1 MSAPP
6 NFKIYTRNT
15 RSILYSFREYENH
28 KKNEEIQII
37 NYTNI
42 SQDISDIKVTI
53 EENSSELEVSEGD
66 TSQLLTGDIIGLG
79 NEEFYIIKEILPTK
93 IVLNNTSNQSI
104 SHIIKRIY
112 RRSSIEVEVNPY
124 INNFSSIIEI
134 EGDLN
139 SDNVELNNENMGY
152 FPVFLP
158 LVKDRKNSEIKIF
171 NKTTTNDNNI
181 DIKIYTQ
188 GDDIINNSDTSYI
201 LGKGYSLDMLS
212 SVKFVSNQKNTYY
225 SL

>member
-1 MSAPP
+1 MSSPP
-6 NFKIYTRNT
+6 NFKIYR
-15 RSILYSFREYENH
+15 RSILDSLREYENL

-53 EENSSELEVSEGD
+53 EKNSSELEVSEGD

-79 NEEFYIIKEILPTK
+79 NEEFYIIKEILPKK
-93 IVLNNTSNQSI
+93 IVLNNTPDQGI
-104 SHIIKRIY
+104 SHIIKRVY
-112 RRSSIEVEVNPY
+112 RRSSIEADPY

-134 EGDLN
+134 DGNLN

-152 FPVFLP
+152 VAVFLP
-158 LVKDRKNSEIKIF
+158 LIKDRKNSEIKIF
-171 NKTTTNDNNI
+171 NKTTTNANNL

-188 GDDIINNSDTSYI
+188 GGDIINSSDTSYI
-201 LGKGYSLDMLS
+201 LGKGYSLDILS
-212 SVKFVSNQKNTYY
+212 SVKFISNQKNTYY
-225 SL
+225 NS

>member
-6 NFKIYTRNT
+6 NFKIYS
-15 RSILYSFREYENH
+15 RSILDRLREYDNQ

-42 SQDISDIKVTI
+42 SKDISDIKVTTI
-53 EENSSELEVSEGD
+53 EKNSSELEVSEGD

-93 IVLNNTSNQSI
+93 IVLNNTSNQII
-104 SHIIKRIY
+104 SHIIKRVY
-112 RRSSIEVEVNPY
+112 RRSSIEADPY

-139 SDNVELNNENMGY
+139 SGNVELNNENMGY
-152 FPVFLP
+152 IAVFLP

-171 NKTTTNDNNI
+171 NKTTTNANNI

-188 GDDIINNSDTSYI
+188 GGDIINSSDTSYI

>member
-1 MSAPP
+1 MSSPP
-6 NFKIYTRNT
+6 NFKIYR
-15 RSILYSFREYENH
+15 RSILDSLREYENL

-53 EENSSELEVSEGD
+53 EKNSSELEVSEGD

-79 NEEFYIIKEILPTK
+79 NEEFYIIKEILPKK
-93 IVLNNTSNQSI
+93 IVLNNTPDQGI
-104 SHIIKRIY
+104 SHIIKRVY
-112 RRSSIEVEVNPY
+112 RRSSIEADPY

-134 EGDLN
+134 DGNLN

-152 FPVFLP
+152 VAVFLP
-158 LVKDRKNSEIKIF
+158 LIKDRKNSEIKIF
-171 NKTTTNDNNI
+171 NKTTTNANNI

-188 GDDIINNSDTSYI
+188 GGDIINSSDTSYI
-201 LGKGYSLDMLS
+201 LGKGYSLDILS
-212 SVKFVSNQKNTYY
+212 SVKFISNQKNTYY
-225 SL
+225 NS

>member
-6 NFKIYTRNT
+6 NFKIYS
-15 RSILYSFREYENH
+15 RSILDRLREYDNQ

-42 SQDISDIKVTI
+42 SKDISDIKVTTI
-53 EENSSELEVSEGD
+53 EKNSSELEVSEGD

-93 IVLNNTSNQSI
+93 IVLNNTSNQII
-104 SHIIKRIY
+104 SHIIKRVY
-112 RRSSIEVEVNPY
+112 RRSSIEADPY

-139 SDNVELNNENMGY
+139 SGNVELNNENMGY
-152 FPVFLP
+152 IAVFLP

-171 NKTTTNDNNI
+171 NKTTTNNNNI

-188 GDDIINNSDTSYI
+188 SDDSINSSDTSYI
-201 LGKGYSLDMLS
+201 LGKGYSLDILS
-212 SVKFVSNQKNTYY
+212 SVKFISNQKNTYY
-225 SL
+225 NS